1 MYFIIIY
8 LYKKIFKCFI
18 LIFIMIHMNS
28 LIIRTK
34 IVELYWIPL
43 LFGLYNIFDIL
54 RKLNYYYKTKI
65 TKLQELLNNTNKK
78 YNELQ
83 DKYDQLYTDF
93 QELSVKLN
101 NLNCK
106 EINELTIETETN
118 VVYRDLCEHDSSN
131 SPSINSSNI
140 LSNDYSP
147 LNNNNEIT
155 KEFIESLSL
164 DYNYNET
171 YFNNIRNTANTNTN
185 VKPNSNVNWSTVTK
199 KFFFG

>member
-1 MYFIIIY
+1 
-8 LYKKIFKCFI
+8 
-18 LIFIMIHMNS
+18 MININS
-28 LIIRTK
+28 LIIRSK
-34 IVELYWIPL
+34 IVELYWVPL
-43 LFGLYNIFDIL
+43 LFGLYNVFDIL
-54 RKLNYYYKTKI
+54 RKLNYYYKIKI

-106 EINELTIETETN
+106 EINELCKEINELTIETETN
-118 VVYRDLCEHDSSN
+118 VVYRDLCEHDLSN
-131 SPSINSSNI
+131 SPSINPSNN

-164 DYNYNET
+164 YYNYSEK
-171 YFNNIRNTANTNTN
+171 YVDNIRNTN
-185 VKPNSNVNWSTVTK
+185 VKPNSNVNWSAVTK

>member
-1 MYFIIIY
+1 
-8 LYKKIFKCFI
+8 
-18 LIFIMIHMNS
+18 MININS
-28 LIIRTK
+28 LLIRSK
-34 IVELYWIPL
+34 IVELYWVPL

-65 TKLQELLNNTNKK
+65 TKLQELLHNTNKK

-93 QELSVKLN
+93 QELSIKLN
-101 NLNCK
+101 NLNYK

-131 SPSINSSNI
+131 SPSINPSINPSN
-140 LSNDYSP
+140 NNSP

-155 KEFIESLSL
+155 REFIESLSL
-164 DYNYNET
+164 DYNYNEK
-171 YFNNIRNTANTNTN
+171 YINNIRNTAITNTN
-185 VKPNSNVNWSTVTK
+185 VKPNSNVNWSAVTK
-199 KFFFG
+199 RFFFG